1 MGVIQSTSDQTIRRP
16 EIPSSRR
23 VSTIA
28 SEIKQ
33 TKLTLK
39 LLVFIFIGAQG
50 VMNLETQIL
59 LHSRGH
65 CTIKTS

>member
-1 MGVIQSTSDQTIRRP
+1 MGVIQSTSDQTIRGP
-16 EIPSSRR
+16 EFPSSRR

-50 VMNLETQIL
+50 SWIEKPKFCWSFYIQEVIVL
-59 LHSRGH
+59 
-65 CTIKTS
+65 